1 MGAWKTVID
10 GDTLLVWLLIEL
22 KVYMYYRILII
33 QKVYILELNRSELN
47 VGYIEFIILV
57 QYPIYVFDSM
67 SRISLIFFIAKKSLK
82 LA

>member
-33 QKVYILELNRSELN
+33 LKVLRNNRSELN
-47 VGYIEFIILV
+47 VGYIEFIILL